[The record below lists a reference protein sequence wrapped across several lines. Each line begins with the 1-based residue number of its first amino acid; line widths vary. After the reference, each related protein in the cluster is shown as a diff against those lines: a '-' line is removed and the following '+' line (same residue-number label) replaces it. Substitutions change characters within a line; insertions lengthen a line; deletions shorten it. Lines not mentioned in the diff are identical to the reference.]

1 MRVAVVGAGWAGC
14 VAAVEL
20 MRRGWQVELLEAA
33 RQAGGRARRLEV
45 MHQGQALALDN
56 GQHILIGAYR
66 DTLAMMQSLGLE
78 PEQLLRRMPLTLC
91 FADGRGLSLP
101 DWRHRMPATLAVSA
115 GILAAQGWSW
125 IDKLRLM
132 HWALGWQVR
141 RFECAD
147 AMSVLDV
154 CQGLSP
160 VLIDELI
167 EPLCVSALNTPAHRA
182 SGRVFL
188 RVLQDALM
196 SSRDGADLLL
206 PLCDLSTLL
215 PQAAIAQ
222 LLENSQSVKMG
233 ARVQSLQ
240 HSDGG
245 WQLQY
250 QSEGHSLD
258 LSADAVILACPSS
271 EAARLV
277 SALPQAQ
284 HWRQQAQGLQ
294 HEAITTVYA
303 YSPGARLRR
312 PMLALRAAADA
323 PAQYVFDRG
332 QLGGPPGLLAFVVS
346 ASPSERDVL
355 EAQVLIQARS
365 QLKLAL
371 LQPVQTV
378 IERRATFACTPGLR
392 RPGPRIMPDQPRLL
406 ACGDYVDGPYPA
418 TLEGAVRSG
427 LHAAACLT

>member
-1 MRVAVVGAGWAGC
+1 
-14 VAAVEL
+14 
-20 MRRGWQVELLEAA
+20 
-33 RQAGGRARRLEV
+33 
-45 MHQGQALALDN
+45 
-56 GQHILIGAYR
+56 
-66 DTLAMMQSLGLE
+66 
-78 PEQLLRRMPLTLC
+78 
-91 FADGRGLSLP
+91 
-101 DWRHRMPATLAVSA
+101 
-115 GILAAQGWSW
+115 
-125 IDKLRLM
+125 M

-312 PMLALRAAADA
+312 PMLALRAAANA